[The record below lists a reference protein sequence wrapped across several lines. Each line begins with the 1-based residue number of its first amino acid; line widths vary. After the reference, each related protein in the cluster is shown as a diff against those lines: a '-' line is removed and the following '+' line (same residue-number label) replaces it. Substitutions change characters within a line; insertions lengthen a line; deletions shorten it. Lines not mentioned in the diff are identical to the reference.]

1 MSNNKILY
9 IHVGMGKT
17 GTTFLQNFLF
27 ENKLNNLYYPK
38 CNNDY
43 QQHLHLSSIHKPH
56 FQFEKWKDLHSE
68 LENEYNKN
76 KTTNFLLSSEE
87 FFYDRLFIENFGYIK
102 FLFDNY
108 SIKIVITLDNV
119 FNNVYKSYLEFIKKY
134 ENKYVSNNIYDFIK
148 NHTKSFDYKYQIE
161 KFEKLVNKNNIILI
175 KYSKNNYLYKFLNTL
190 DLISE
195 NNKEIIKNHNKIC
208 NKSVSFLYSDFL
220 EYLFEKKIPKGKYVT
235 VVKNLKKLSK
245 ETLKDIEVFKKT
257 IGIQEINEEIYEN
270 SKKKLEFLNDE
281 TLLFY
286 KEQNK
291 INDLIKYCDE
301 HNPVFR
307 INFNYIVERYG
318 IDLHEFYKNFYT
330 HLFSKFYLNIRNP
343 KEPVQYSIIQN
354 EDLNNNNKL
363 FCHIHCYNIDQF
375 NFMFSKYISNLQK
388 YFNIIIT
395 YSIGTLLPKLDKY
408 VLLKVK
414 NRGRDIGAKMCSIK
428 YIYDNEIDYSHIL
441 FLHSKTNNKKRIE
454 YFNPL
459 IKNEETIK
467 NNINLLKQYD
477 FLFNN
482 ITNRSVIEKFESEYI
497 SNRYYHKEFLNF
509 LKVSNTNELDYSE
522 GNCFYASSKVI
533 DFIFKKN
540 LTIIYNCLNEQ
551 DDFDL
556 AWVKCRYNRHNISS
570 DVLYSNFLNNAPY
583 MNLNKNNKAVGN
595 DFGNKSNDMP
605 DGMFEHI
612 FERIYINVLEHLKLK
627 YKVLC

>member
-9 IHVGMGKT
+9 IHIGMDKT

-38 CNNDY
+38 CFNDY
-43 QQHLHLSSIHKPH
+43 KRHLHLASIHKPH

-76 KTTNFLLSSEE
+76 KITNFLLSSED

-108 SIKIVITLDNV
+108 TIKIVITLDNV
-119 FNNVYKSYLEFIKKY
+119 FNNIYKSYLEFIKKY

-148 NHTKSFDYKYQIE
+148 NHQKSFDYKYQIE

-195 NNKEIIKNHNKIC
+195 NNKEIIKNHNKIY

-235 VVKNLKKLSK
+235 VVKNLNKLSK

-257 IGIQEINEEIYEN
+257 IGIQEINQEIYEN

-286 KEQNK
+286 KEQKK

-301 HNPVFR
+301 HKPVFR

-318 IDLHEFYKNFYT
+318 FDFHEFYKNFYT

-343 KEPVQYSIIQN
+343 KEPVRYSIIQN

-375 NFMFSKYISNLQK
+375 NFMFSNYISNLQK

-395 YSIGTLLPKLDKY
+395 YSTGTLLPKLDKY

-414 NRGRDIGAKMCSIK
+414 NRGRDIGARMCSIK
-428 YIYDNEIDYSHIL
+428 YMYDNKIDYSHIL
-441 FLHSKTNNKKRIE
+441 FLHSKSNNKKRIE

-459 IKNEETIK
+459 IKNEKTIK

-482 ITNRSVIEKFESEYI
+482 INSYNNTKNFDYQYI

-509 LKVSNTNELDYSE
+509 LKVSNTNELEYSE

-556 AWVKCRYNRHNISS
+556 AWVKFRYNRHNISS

-595 DFGNKSNDMP
+595 NFGNKSNDMP
-605 DGMFEHI
+605 DGMFEHV